1 MKTHSLLI
9 AAFVL
14 LVLTGL
20 LYWSGKHKP
29 SEDTNKISADTP
41 PAILKLDENSI
52 TSLELK
58 KKGAEPVLLA
68 KNSSGNWQIT
78 GPRQYRADQSA
89 VSGMTSTL
97 SSLTSQSLVED
108 KASDLKAF
116 GLDQPLFEADL
127 TEKNNKS
134 QKLLLGDDTPT
145 SDGVYAML
153 VGDPRIFT
161 VATYTKTSIDKNL
174 NDLRDKRLLPVEA
187 DKVSRV
193 ELVKKSGDIEF
204 GRNKDDWQI
213 LKPSPMR
220 ADSTQVGDLV
230 RDLTNAKMDLTG
242 SDTKDAA
249 SKFNSGTQVATAK
262 VTDESGTQQ
271 LQVRKNKDDY
281 YAKSSAVDGAYK
293 IDSSLGKDFDKK
305 LEDFRDKK
313 VFDFG
318 YNDPNKIELHNGSK
332 AYYLTRG
339 SAGMADW
346 WSNGKKMDAPGVEAV
361 VFDLRGL
368 SANSFPASGFS
379 AAAIDMVISWDEG
392 KRTES
397 VQIAKSGD
405 HYIAKRDNEPT
416 LYELSASSVD
426 SLLKAADELKPATTQ
441 TAQKKS

>member
-1 MKTHSLLI
+1 MKTHSLLV
-9 AAFVL
+9 AAFIL
-14 LVLTGL
+14 LVLTGF

-29 SEDTNKISADTP
+29 SEDTDKISADTP
-41 PAILKLDENSI
+41 PPILKLDENSI

-58 KKGAEPVLLA
+58 KKGAEPVLLV

-78 GPRQYRADQSA
+78 EPKPYRADQSA
-89 VSGMTSTL
+89 VSGMTSAL
-97 SSLTSQSLVED
+97 SSLTSERLVED

-116 GLDQPLFEADL
+116 GLDQPSFEVDVA
-127 TEKNNKS
+127 EKNNKS
-134 QKLLLGDDTPT
+134 QKLLLGDETPT

-161 VATYTKTSIDKNL
+161 VESYTKTSIDKNL

-187 DKVSRV
+187 DKISRI
-193 ELVKKSGDIEF
+193 ELVKKGADIEF

-220 ADSTQVGDLV
+220 ADGSQVGDLV
-230 RDLTNAKMDLTG
+230 RDLTNAKMDLSS

-281 YAKSSAVDGAYK
+281 YAKSSVVDGAYK
-293 IDSSLGKDFDKK
+293 IDSSLGKDLDKK
-305 LEDFRDKK
+305 LEDFRNKK
-313 VFDFG
+313 VFDYG

-339 SAGMADW
+339 TAGTDDW
-346 WSNGKKMDAPGVEAV
+346 WSNGKK
-361 VFDLRGL
+361 
-368 SANSFPASGFS
+368 
-379 AAAIDMVISWDEG
+379 
-392 KRTES
+392 
-397 VQIAKSGD
+397 
-405 HYIAKRDNEPT
+405 
-416 LYELSASSVD
+416 
-426 SLLKAADELKPATTQ
+426 
-441 TAQKKS
+441 